1 MFDLDKRRDRM
12 KIISTVKG
20 KASNYLATEKSI
32 QVLLT
37 TSVVR
42 NLGLSLWEP
51 LLGLYITDN
60 LGISIIIFG
69 LMTTI
74 RQLVTSLTSF
84 PSGFLS
90 DNFGRKRMITLS
102 LVFSILA
109 LIILYV
115 SKSLPLLFF
124 VSIFQG
130 LNMAIVRPSKSAYIV
145 DVIPNERRGVAF
157 STLALLESLSGIIAM
172 FIAGVI
178 ATIYGFHLVF
188 ILALFFQ
195 SISLIGT
202 ILYLREPLM
211 RVTGKTNPSQ
221 RSLYKELKNGL
232 TVLKYPP
239 LIAVLVG
246 ISFHQL
252 GLGIEGPYLT
262 IYARDILLF
271 SLPTISIMLGLQRLG
286 IVLGQFPSGRVVD
299 KYGGELSFAFHI
311 FVTTPVMFLFTIMG
325 NPFLASSI
333 LFTWGLTFGLDN
345 VSRQKLIAKYR
356 SGSGIATA
364 FGVISL
370 ITGCVSLFTPT
381 IGSWVWTNF
390 SPQWVFYIAAAAN
403 VLGSVALFILHLF
416 KRKNIK

>member
-1 MFDLDKRRDRM
+1 M
-12 KIISTVKG
+12 KD

-51 LLGLYITDN
+51 LLGLYVTDN
-60 LGISIIIFG
+60 LGISIITFG

-157 STLALLESLSGIIAM
+157 STLALLESLSNIIAV

-178 ATIYGFHLVF
+178 ATIYGFYLVF

-211 RVTGKTNPSQ
+211 RVTSKTNPSQ
-221 RSLYKELKNGL
+221 RSLYKQLKNGL

-239 LIAVLVG
+239 LIAVLLG
-246 ISFHQL
+246 IAFHQTWFRHRRSL
-252 GLGIEGPYLT
+252 LNYLCT
-262 IYARDILLF
+262 
-271 SLPTISIMLGLQRLG
+271 
-286 IVLGQFPSGRVVD
+286 
-299 KYGGELSFAFHI
+299 
-311 FVTTPVMFLFTIMG
+311 
-325 NPFLASSI
+325 
-333 LFTWGLTFGLDN
+333 
-345 VSRQKLIAKYR
+345 
-356 SGSGIATA
+356 
-364 FGVISL
+364 
-370 ITGCVSLFTPT
+370 
-381 IGSWVWTNF
+381 
-390 SPQWVFYIAAAAN
+390 
-403 VLGSVALFILHLF
+403 
-416 KRKNIK
+416 

>member
-1 MFDLDKRRDRM
+1 M
-12 KIISTVKG
+12 KIISTVKD

-37 TSVVR
+37 TSVIR
-42 NLGLSLWEP
+42 NLGLSLWVP
-51 LLGLYITDN
+51 LLGLYVTDN
-60 LGISIIIFG
+60 LGFSIVIFG

-74 RQLVTSLTSF
+74 RQLVTSLASF
-84 PSGFLS
+84 PFGFLS

-109 LIILYV
+109 LITLYV

-157 STLALLESLSGIIAM
+157 STLALLESLSNIIAV

-178 ATIYGFHLVF
+178 ATIYGFYLVF
-188 ILALFFQ
+188 SLALVFQ

-202 ILYLREPLM
+202 ILFLREPLM
-211 RVTGKTNPSQ
+211 RVSSKTNPSQ
-221 RSLYKELKNGL
+221 RSLYKQLKNGL
-232 TVLKYPP
+232 TILKYPP
-239 LIAVLVG
+239 LIAVLLG
-246 ISFHQL
+246 IAFHQL

-271 SLPTISIMLGLQRLG
+271 SLPTISLILGLRQLG
-286 IVLGQFPSGRVVD
+286 IFLGQFPSGRIVD

-311 FVTTPVMFLFTIMG
+311 FVTTPVMILFTRMG

-403 VLGSVALFILHLF
+403 VLGSLALFILHLF
-416 KRKNIK
+416 KRKYSK